1 MAKSLD
7 EMSAEELSDTLA
19 DLDSV
24 IDADRNLLAAARK
37 RLNLH
42 TKIREDILNILAVGA
57 MRKGWKH

>member
-7 EMSAEELSDTLA
+7 EMSAEELSEALEE
-19 DLDSV
+19 LDSN
-24 IDADRNLLAAARK
+24 IDADQLTLITVRR

-42 TKIREDILNILAVGA
+42 RKIREDILDILAIGA